1 MFGGINAIS
10 KIRSRFFDLLLYPD
24 CEQHNDVLSVIKDSG
39 IDFCGILHDKDVDE
53 FGNLKKAH
61 IHLVLWGVQ
70 TTISSL
76 SSRLELPEN
85 FISIRGTRES
95 RLRYLVH
102 ADNPEKY
109 QYSPDVAFGSP
120 SGLKKFRDSLKVT
133 ADENDN
139 VFSIISLLE
148 SYPLDEYVPLS
159 QFIKDVCASAL
170 FPYYRR
176 AQTTF
181 VELWRERN
189 NLIMKGKI

>member
-1 MFGGINAIS
+1 MPSSNNSRF
-10 KIRSRFFDLLLYPD
+10 RFFDLLLYPD
-24 CEQHNDVLSVIKDSG
+24 CEQHNEVLSVIKDSG

-53 FGNLKKAH
+53 SGKLKKTH

-76 SSRLELPEN
+76 SSRLGLPEN
-85 FISIRGTRES
+85 YISIRGTRVS

-120 SGLKKFRDSLKVT
+120 SGLKKFRESLNVSE
-133 ADENDN
+133 DENDN

-148 SYPLDEYVPLS
+148 SYPQYEYVSLLT
-159 QFIKDVCASAL
+159 FVKDVCASSL

-176 AQTTF
+176 AQSTF
-181 VELWRERN
+181 IELWRERN
-189 NLIMKGKI
+189 NFIMKGKN

>member
-1 MFGGINAIS
+1 MPSSNNSRF
-10 KIRSRFFDLLLYPD
+10 RFFDLLLYPD
-24 CEQHNDVLSVIKDSG
+24 CEQHNEVLSVIKDSG

-53 FGNLKKAH
+53 TGNIKKAH

-76 SSRLELPEN
+76 SSRLGLPEN
-85 FISIRGTRES
+85 YISIRGTRVS

-120 SGLKKFRDSLKVT
+120 SGLKKFRESLNVSE
-133 ADENDN
+133 DENDN

-148 SYPLDEYVPLS
+148 SYPQNEYVSLLT
-159 QFIKDVCASAL
+159 FVKDVCSSSL

-176 AQTTF
+176 AQATF
-181 VELWRERN
+181 IELWRERN
-189 NLIMKGKI
+189 NFIMKGKN